1 MRLAASQRERVAR
14 FDLTPMIDVTL
25 QLIIFFMFSSQLGQ
39 ITAAQVDLPLEPG
52 EKVVDRGAPSFV
64 LDMTRQGGL
73 MLEGRPISQARFL
86 RLVDAEIGRTGEPD
100 NVSILVRPDR
110 AARAGPLNQIA
121 LELRSRG
128 VRRWKIGTTDPA
140 GVR

>member
-1 MRLAASQRERVAR
+1 MKLATSQRERVAR

-39 ITAAQVDLPLEPG
+39 ITAAEVNLPLEPG
-52 EKVVDRGAPSFV
+52 EKAVDRGPPSFV
-64 LDMTRQGGL
+64 LDISHEGGL
-73 MLEGRPISQARFL
+73 MIEGRPISQARFL
-86 RLVDAEIGRTGEPD
+86 RLVDAEMARAGGPD

-110 AARAGPLNQIA
+110 AAQAGVLNQMA

>member
-1 MRLAASQRERVAR
+1 MRLATGQRERVGR

-39 ITAAQVDLPLEPG
+39 ITAAEVDLPLEPG
-52 EKVVDRGAPSFV
+52 EKVVERGAPSFV
-64 LDMTRQGGL
+64 LDMTREGGL
-73 MLEGRPISQARFL
+73 VLEGRSISQARFV
-86 RLVDAEIGRTGEPD
+86 RLVDAEIARTGGPD

-110 AARAGPLNQIA
+110 AARAGVLNQIA
-121 LELRSRG
+121 LELSSRG